1 MLNLLLLTAGTWTA
15 ISLLFVWRLA
25 SAIPLDSDPASD
37 SSPAD
42 GEAPASPRAP
52 APLKVKREREP
63 SFVSE
68 LLKPGVPPRDLERA
82 PHRDSRVWAGLGRS
96 RAGFPGITAPT

>member
-37 SSPAD
+37 RSPAD

-63 SFVSE
+63 SLCQSC
-68 LLKPGVPPRDLERA
+68 
-82 PHRDSRVWAGLGRS
+82 
-96 RAGFPGITAPT
+96 